1 MANEVECLHRF
12 GQHCRSF
19 YYSSLILHPSSSS
32 LSSIQEE
39 KKSDE
44 NSVRVNDKKRKA
56 ADGKV
61 VLETLDRLSA
71 IHHAVTVEQNINN
84 ALQNSIASLRQEHT
98 LVVERHR
105 DILEECG
112 LLDIDRFL
120 ESSSPKNDDNQNDD
134 AESHLL
140 QKYTQL
146 RDDMRRRAH
155 KISMLHRQNSLFELL
170 SESTITDADLSSMPS
185 KPCMTQLKDA
195 QHTLSII
202 QKFVNKHQSNIGS
215 HPFLAGLHRIIYMQ
229 LKPSTSCK
237 RSCKDPSYIVR
248 WKFRGSVL
256 TEACRSCHSDGE
268 DDELAYAREAIQVL
282 FLFLVW
288 IRDVDVE
295 GGGLVIPIEEN
306 DLGLDHKLHSSNQ
319 SNNTTTPKEQTEPT
333 LLLEIDKHISNAN
346 LRRILDVLPD
356 PKRLDARATGSVE
369 VLNASMSDPKI
380 ADGVDGSD
388 LVLRKN
394 VDGHEDEQW
403 PWFAFARFEFCTVL

>member
-1 MANEVECLHRF
+1 MANEMECLHRF

-19 YYSSLILHPSSSS
+19 YYSSLLLHPSSSS

-39 KKSDE
+39 KKADE
-44 NSVRVNDKKRKA
+44 NSVRVNDKKREA

-71 IHHAVTVEQNINN
+71 IHSVAVVRQQQPQQQNISN

-98 LVVERHR
+98 LVVERHH

-134 AESHLL
+134 EESHLL

-170 SESTITDADLSSMPS
+170 SESTITDADSLSMPS
-185 KPCMTQLKDA
+185 KPCMTQVKDA

-202 QKFVNKHQSNIGS
+202 QKFVNKYQSNIGS

-229 LKPSTSCK
+229 LKPSNSSK
-237 RSCKDPSYIVR
+237 RSCKDSSYIVR
-248 WKFRGSVL
+248 WKFHGSVL
-256 TEACRSCHSDGE
+256 TEACRSCHSDSE

-288 IRDVDVE
+288 IRDIDVE

-306 DLGLDHKLHSSNQ
+306 DLGLDECN
-319 SNNTTTPKEQTEPT
+319 TPKEHTEPT

-346 LRRILDVLPD
+346 LWRILAVLPD

-380 ADGVDGSD
+380 VDGADGSN

-394 VDGHEDEQW
+394 VDGHKDEQW
-403 PWFAFARFEFCTVL
+403 PWFARFEFCTLL

>member
-1 MANEVECLHRF
+1 MANEVECLHKF

-19 YYSSLILHPSSSS
+19 YDSSLILRPSSSS

-44 NSVRVNDKKRKA
+44 NPIGVNDKKKKA

-71 IHHAVTVEQNINN
+71 IHAAAVSTRQQQNINN

-98 LVVERHR
+98 LVVERHH
-105 DILEECG
+105 DVLEECG

-120 ESSSPKNDDNQNDD
+120 ESSSPNDDHDSQNEDV
-134 AESHLL
+134 ASHLL
-140 QKYTQL
+140 KKYTQI
-146 RDDMRRRAH
+146 RDAMRRRAH

-170 SESTITDADLSSMPS
+170 SEYSSMPS
-185 KPCMTQLKDA
+185 KPCMTQLKNA
-195 QHTLSII
+195 QHNISNI
-202 QKFVNKHQSNIGS
+202 QKFVDKYQSNIGS
-215 HPFLAGLHRIIYMQ
+215 HPFLAGLYRIVDMQ
-229 LKPSTSCK
+229 LNPSTSSK

-256 TEACRSCHSDGE
+256 TEACRSCHSKE
-268 DDELAYAREAIQVL
+268 SENVDDELAYAREAIQVL
-282 FLFLVW
+282 FSFLIW
-288 IRDVDVE
+288 IKDIDVE

-306 DLGLDHKLHSSNQ
+306 DLGLDQILHSSNQ
-319 SNNTTTPKEQTEPT
+319 SNNSTHKEQPEPF
-333 LLLEIDKHISNAN
+333 LLLEIDKYISNAN
-346 LRRILDVLPD
+346 LRRILAVLPD

-369 VLNASMSDPKI
+369 VLDASLSDPET
-380 ADGVDGSD
+380 ANGVDDSN

-403 PWFAFARFEFCTVL
+403 PWFARLEFCTLL